1 MNLTL
6 KGCYTMGFKGLSICL
21 PLLSNL
27 TLEYVHGSIEV
38 FNIVAPQ
45 LKNLSISSFLQA
57 HRSPTNHQY
66 LLSVPNFVFLT
77 YKGHYC
83 LQLSTEGFLSLEK
96 ADICVSSPKD
106 AHQVLRLLQH
116 LHSVKSLTL
125 NLEIVEVTEI
135 GILNK
140 ERSITEAIM
149 AAISEQRKAQADEL
163 IIADWYIDS
172 CWNYLSMHIEKRKEK
187 PSSIISK
194 LTDIKELLEELPA
207 SNIATI
213 QPSFSALCAEPDIVM
228 NKLTECMKLHFD
240 MNRRRLSV
248 CCDELA
254 TSLQQLS

>member
-1 MNLTL
+1 MNFDYFIKKIWFASDLRQLWAL
-6 KGCYTMGFKGLSICL
+6 KVLNICL

-27 TLEYVHGSIEV
+27 TLEYVHGSIKV

-57 HRSPTNHQY
+57 HRSPTNHRY
-66 LLSVPNFVFLT
+66 LLSAPDLVFLT

-83 LQLSTEGFLSLEK
+83 LQLSTDGFLSLEK
-96 ADICVSSPKD
+96 ADICVSNPKD

-116 LHSVKSLTL
+116 LHS
-125 NLEIVEVTEI
+125 
-135 GILNK
+135 

-172 CWNYLSMHIEKRKEK
+172 CWNYLSMQIEKRKEK

-194 LTDIKELLEELPA
+194 LTEIKELLEDLPA
-207 SNIATI
+207 SNVATI
-213 QPSFSALCAEPDIVM
+213 QPSFFCFV
-228 NKLTECMKLHFD
+228 
-240 MNRRRLSV
+240 RRGRH
-248 CCDELA
+248 CHE
-254 TSLQQLS
+254 